1 MVLAFHLILSA
12 YGFWL
17 PNDERGSWSQF
28 VRAYEL
34 ARFGPATKTTARRSV
49 AHRRYDPIRHDAM
62 LAALARSPVVFDGH
76 RARAVARGLSDYA
89 ARSPVPIYACAVMP
103 NHAHLVLG
111 RSRLLIERVC
121 EQLKGAA
128 TAQLNRE
135 GRPSV
140 RRLAVSQRP
149 AAYTVGAQGM
159 VGVPRPRCGHSASDP
174 LRQRQSRTRRLRPQR
189 WSFVTA
195 YEQQW
200 AGTLRVTR

>member
-1 MVLAFHLILSA
+1 MVLAYHLILSA

-34 ARFGPATKTTARRSV
+34 ARYGPATKTTTRRSV
-49 AHRRYDPIRHDAM
+49 AHRRYDPIRRDAM
-62 LAALARSPVVFDGH
+62 VAALARKSVVFDGH
-76 RARAVARGLSDYA
+76 QARAVARGLSDYA

-135 GRPSV
+135 GRHPFADQPYRNGRLPTPWARKGWWVFLDRAADIRRAIRYVNANPV
-140 RRLAVSQRP
+140 RA
-149 AAYTVGAQGM
+149 G
-159 VGVPRPRCGHSASDP
+159 
-174 LRQRQSRTRRLRPQR
+174 LRPQR

-195 YEQQW
+195 YEQ
-200 AGTLRVTR
+200 